1 MARSVTPITWRNV
14 AAPDGTGALNALAR
28 SGENLGNSIGGF
40 GDAIQEGANA
50 YADRETESFI
60 ADLNAMG
67 SDEERNAAV
76 EAANQAFL
84 QMDQVNTAVT
94 DAENQDFRVNAEARD
109 QGRYG
114 FAVENQAATVE
125 QRDYDKTRR
134 FVQEEEDK
142 LDSQIKGVQARL
154 AVETEPD
161 QIEKSKLD
169 INRLTE
175 QLIALRETNDFNE
188 KNNPTR
194 LEQGKVSLASSK
206 DANTRANTLSREQTE
221 RFGNAMVEWGQS
233 QDERTR
239 VLGAERLVNTELA
252 AASRITNTVDRY
264 THLNGIINN
273 ARANNLTINPIQQE
287 EISKE
292 INKASSRLTPT
303 DIGVALPR
311 YTTAFTSMA
320 SRPVLLPNGA
330 PKLDQYNNPIMQDPT
345 ASEVS
350 AFALT
355 VAADIAAANPALDE
369 KQVERLTKETMS
381 ELPNF
386 SRVSRVAKLKDEIL
400 TGANK
405 ARVTEAVSSASWNA
419 RIDETP
425 NRQGLQNL
433 VREFIRTEGGPGFDA
448 TAIDDED
455 LNTDIGAIWDKI
467 QTAMPEY
474 KDPADIAKGVMRLLG
489 SSHVDKSWVGY
500 SDTQV
505 KLNGESIDWD
515 SIDVSSASERAALR
529 DLILV
534 K

>member
-1 MARSVTPITWRNV
+1 MARSITPITWRNV

-40 GDAIQEGANA
+40 GDAIQEGAND

-60 ADLNAMG
+60 AELNAMG
-67 SDEERNAAV
+67 SDEERSAAV
-76 EAANQAFL
+76 EAASQAFL

-94 DAENQDFRVNAEARD
+94 DAQNQDFRVNAEARD
-109 QGRYG
+109 KGRYG

-134 FVQEEEDK
+134 VVQEEEDE
-142 LDSQIKGVQARL
+142 LEID
-154 AVETEPD
+154 
-161 QIEKSKLD
+161 
-169 INRLTE
+169 RLTE
-175 QLIALRETNDFNE
+175 QLTGLRQANEFNE

-194 LEQGKVSLASSK
+194 LKQGQVSLANSQDS
-206 DANTRANTLSREQTE
+206 NTRANTLSNQQTQ
-221 RFGNAMVEWGQS
+221 RFGNAMIEWGQS

-239 VLGAERLVNTELA
+239 TLGAERLVNTELS

-264 THLNGIINN
+264 NHLNGIINN
-273 ARANNLTINPIQQE
+273 ARANNLTINPIQQQ
-287 EISKE
+287 EINKE
-292 INKASSRLTPT
+292 INNTSSRLTPT
-303 DIGVALPR
+303 DIGVAFPR
-311 YTTAFTSMA
+311 YTTAFTSMS
-320 SRPVLLPNGA
+320 SRPVLLPNGSA
-330 PKLDQYNNPIMQDPT
+330 KIDQYGNPVLQDPT

-350 AFALT
+350 TFART
-355 VAADIAAANPALDE
+355 VAADIAAANPALND

-400 TGANK
+400 TGADK
-405 ARVTEAVSSASWNA
+405 ARVTEAVESASWNA

-425 NRQGLQNL
+425 NRQGLINL

-448 TAIDDED
+448 TAIDDAD
-455 LNTDIGAIWDKI
+455 LTTDISAIWDKI

-474 KDPADIAKGVMRLLG
+474 KEPADIAKGVMRLLG
-489 SSHVDKSWVGY
+489 SSHVDKSWFGY
-500 SDTQV
+500 SDTQA
-505 KLNGESIDWD
+505 KLDGESIDWD